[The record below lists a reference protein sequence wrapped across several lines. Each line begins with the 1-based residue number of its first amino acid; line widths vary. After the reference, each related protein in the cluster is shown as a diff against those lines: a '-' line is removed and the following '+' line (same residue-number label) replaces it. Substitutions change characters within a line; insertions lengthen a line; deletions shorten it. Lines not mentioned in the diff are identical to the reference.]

1 MLWAKLAAVTNLS
14 ISKSIVDDSPSS
26 SRLPPRPV
34 RPADLDEI
42 SPSKSRRGCLPI
54 ILAMAFL
61 IVLGA
66 VMMILSLGYLLPF
79 LMIGGGLIV
88 LIFGQYLLFGW
99 LMERI
104 YRNPQ
109 ALRELEEQ
117 ERENQK
123 PPPPTKPFYGKD

>member
-1 MLWAKLAAVTNLS
+1 
-14 ISKSIVDDSPSS
+14 
-26 SRLPPRPV
+26 
-34 RPADLDEI
+34 
-42 SPSKSRRGCLPI
+42 
-54 ILAMAFL
+54 MAFL

>member
-1 MLWAKLAAVTNLS
+1 M
-14 ISKSIVDDSPSS
+14 
-26 SRLPPRPV
+26 
-34 RPADLDEI
+34 
-42 SPSKSRRGCLPI
+42 PI

>member
-1 MLWAKLAAVTNLS
+1 
-14 ISKSIVDDSPSS
+14 
-26 SRLPPRPV
+26 
-34 RPADLDEI
+34 
-42 SPSKSRRGCLPI
+42 
-54 ILAMAFL
+54 MAFL

-123 PPPPTKPFYGKD
+123 PPPPTKPFNGKD